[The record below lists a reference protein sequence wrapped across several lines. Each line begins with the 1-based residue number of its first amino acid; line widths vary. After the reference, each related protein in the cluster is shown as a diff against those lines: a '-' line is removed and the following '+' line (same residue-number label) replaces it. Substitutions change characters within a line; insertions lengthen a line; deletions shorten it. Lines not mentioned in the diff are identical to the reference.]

1 MAAVAKADA
10 LPLLEGLGAERVL
23 VSSEFFSIGLDGG
36 KLQFLIIL
44 PPWIIDLFSIA
55 VWNFLAYR
63 KC

>member
-44 PPWIIDLFSIA
+44 PTWMVDTTSVRHFCLEFSS
-55 VWNFLAYR
+55 L
-63 KC
+63 